1 MTTITPAVAQQ
12 HIDRAFVL
20 NSLATVHTTWGDA
33 AWNDGDYVSAIRH
46 WQVAARFS
54 LAATQ
59 SGGER

>member
-1 MTTITPAVAQQ
+1 MITITPTAAQQ

-20 NSLATVHTTWGDA
+20 DTLACTHTTWGEA
-33 AWNDGDYVSAIRH
+33 AWNRGDYPAAIRQ
-46 WQVAARFS
+46 WRVAARYS